1 MSAGGKVFLDYD
13 QAALDRAY
21 DQTQWAANQQEV
33 IARRVAAGDA
43 VRARLGEPRRLAYGP
58 TPVEQLDLF
67 VTTRPRAP
75 VMVFLHGGAWRAGDA
90 RSQAFA
96 AEMFVNAGVHFVAP
110 DFGLVMDIGL
120 DGMVAQVR
128 RAVAWMAANAASF
141 GGDPTRIYV
150 GGHSSGSHLAANVL
164 VTDWAKDFGLPA
176 DLIKGGLCTSGMYDL
191 KPVRLSA
198 RSSYVK
204 FDDRIEH
211 ELSPIRHL
219 GRLRCPVVVAYGT
232 KDSPEFQRQSR
243 ELAEALRATGRL
255 HALIVGEGL
264 NHFEMPET
272 LADPSSALRRGVLTL
287 LGLREESQH

>member
-1 MSAGGKVFLDYD
+1 MSAGDKVFLDYD
-13 QAALDRAY
+13 QEALDRAY
-21 DQTQWAANQQEV
+21 DQTQWASNQQDV
-33 IARRVAAGDA
+33 IARRAAAGDA
-43 VRARLGEPRRLAYGP
+43 VRARLGEPRRVAYGP
-58 TPVEQLDLF
+58 APIEQLDIYA
-67 VTTRPRAP
+67 TARAGAP

-219 GRLRCPVVVAYGT
+219 ARLRCPVVVAYGT

-243 ELAEALRATGRL
+243 EWAEALRALGRL
-255 HALIVGEGL
+255 HALVVGEGM
-264 NHFEMPET
+264 NHFELPET
-272 LADPSSALRRGVLTL
+272 LADPSSPLGRTVLSL
-287 LGLREESQH
+287 LGLD

>member
-1 MSAGGKVFLDYD
+1 MSGPRVFLDYD

-21 DQTQWAANQQEV
+21 DQTQWAPNQQEV
-33 IARRVAAGDA
+33 IARRAAAGDA
-43 VRARLGEPRRLAYGP
+43 VRARLGEPHRLAYGP
-58 TPVEQLDLF
+58 APVEQLD
-67 VTTRPRAP
+67 VYRTARANAP

-96 AEMFVNAGVHFVAP
+96 AEMFVTAGAHFVAP
-110 DFGLVMDIGL
+110 DFGLVMDVGL

-128 RAVAWMAANAASF
+128 RAVAWVAANAATF
-141 GGDPTRIYV
+141 GGDATRIYV

-164 VTDWAKDFGLPA
+164 VTDWARDLGLPA
-176 DLIKGGLCTSGMYDL
+176 DLVKGGLCTSGMYDL

-219 GRLRCPVVVAYGT
+219 ARLRCPVVVAYGT

-243 ELAEALRATGRL
+243 EWADALRSVGRL
-255 HALIVGEGL
+255 RALVVGQGL

-272 LADPSSALRRGVLTL
+272 LADSRSPLARAALTL
-287 LGLREESQH
+287 LGLG

>member
-1 MSAGGKVFLDYD
+1 MSAGKVFLDYD

-21 DQTQWAANQQEV
+21 DQTQWAPNQQEV
-33 IARRVAAGDA
+33 IARRAAAGDA

-58 TPVEQLDLF
+58 MPIEQLD
-67 VTTRPRAP
+67 VYRTARADAP

-96 AEMFVNAGVHFVAP
+96 AETFVDAGAHFVVP
-110 DFGLVMDIGL
+110 DFALVMDVGL

-128 RAVAWMAANAASF
+128 RAVAWVAANAASF
-141 GGDPTRIYV
+141 GGDPTRLYV

-164 VTDWAKDFGLPA
+164 VTDWARDFGLPA
-176 DLIKGGLCTSGMYDL
+176 DLVKGGLCTSGMYDL

-219 GRLRCPVVVAYGT
+219 SRLRCPVVVAYGER
-232 KDSPEFQRQSR
+232 DSPEFQRQSR
-243 ELAEALRATGRL
+243 EWAEALRAIGRL
-255 HALIVGEGL
+255 ERLVVGQGL
-264 NHFEMPET
+264 NHFELPET
-272 LADPSSALRRGVLTL
+272 LADPTSPLGRAVLML
-287 LGLREESQH
+287 LGLG

>member
-43 VRARLGEPRRLAYGP
+43 VRARLGEPRRLAYGT

-219 GRLRCPVVVAYGT
+219 ARLRCPVVVAYGT

-243 ELAEALRATGRL
+243 EWADALRGIGRL
-255 HALIVGEGL
+255 HALVVGEGM
-264 NHFEMPET
+264 NHFELPET
-272 LADPSSALRRGVLTL
+272 LADRHSPLGRAVLTL
-287 LGLREESQH
+287 LGL

>member
-1 MSAGGKVFLDYD
+1 MSKVFLDYD

-21 DQTQWAANQQEV
+21 DQTQWAPNQQEV

-43 VRARLGEPRRLAYGP
+43 VRARLGQPRRFAYGP
-58 TPVEQLDLF
+58 APIEGLDVF
-67 VTTRPRAP
+67 TTARANAP
-75 VMVFLHGGAWRAGDA
+75 VMVFLHGGAWRGGDA

-96 AEMFVNAGVHFVAP
+96 AETFVKAGAHFVVP
-110 DFGLVMDIGL
+110 DFAVVMDVGL

-128 RAVAWMAANAASF
+128 RAVAWVAANAASF
-141 GGDPTRIYV
+141 GGDASRIYV

-176 DLIKGGLCTSGMYDL
+176 DLVKGGLCTSGMYDL
-191 KPVRLSA
+191 GPVRLSA

-219 GRLRCPVVVAYGT
+219 SRLRCPVVVAYGER
-232 KDSPEFQRQSR
+232 DSPEFQRQAR
-243 ELAEALRATGRL
+243 EWAEALRAIGRL
-255 HALIVGEGL
+255 QALVVGAGL
-264 NHFEMPET
+264 NHFELPET
-272 LADPSSALRRGVLTL
+272 LADPQSPLGRAVLAL
-287 LGLREESQH
+287 LGS

>member
-1 MSAGGKVFLDYD
+1 MSKVFLDYD

-21 DQTQWAANQQEV
+21 DQTQWAPNQQEV

-43 VRARLGEPRRLAYGP
+43 VRARLGQPRRFAYGP
-58 TPVEQLDLF
+58 APIEGLDVF
-67 VTTRPRAP
+67 TTARANAP
-75 VMVFLHGGAWRAGDA
+75 VMVFLHGGAWRGGDA

-96 AEMFVNAGVHFVAP
+96 AETFVKAGAHFVVP
-110 DFGLVMDIGL
+110 DFAVVMDVGL

-128 RAVAWMAANAASF
+128 RAVAWVAANATSF
-141 GGDPTRIYV
+141 GGDATRIYV

-176 DLIKGGLCTSGMYDL
+176 DLVKGGLCTSGMYDL

-211 ELSPIRHL
+211 EMSPIRHL
-219 GRLRCPVVVAYGT
+219 SRLRCPVVVAYGER
-232 KDSPEFQRQSR
+232 DSPEFQRQAR
-243 ELAEALRATGRL
+243 EWAEALRAIGRL
-255 HALIVGEGL
+255 QALVVGAGL
-264 NHFEMPET
+264 NHFELPET
-272 LADPSSALRRGVLTL
+272 LADPQSPLGRAVLAL
-287 LGLREESQH
+287 LGS

>member
-1 MSAGGKVFLDYD
+1 MSAGKVFLDYD

-21 DQTQWAANQQEV
+21 DQTQWAPNQQEV
-33 IARRVAAGDA
+33 IARRAAAGEA
-43 VRARLGEPRRLAYGP
+43 VRARLGEPHRLAYGP
-58 TPVEQLDLF
+58 TPVEQLD
-67 VTTRPRAP
+67 VYRTARANAP

-96 AEMFVNAGVHFVAP
+96 AETFVNAGAHFVVP
-110 DFGLVMDIGL
+110 DFAVAMDVGL

-128 RAVAWMAANAASF
+128 RAVAWVAANAASF
-141 GGDPTRIYV
+141 GGDATRIYV

-164 VTDWAKDFGLPA
+164 VTDWARDFGLPA
-176 DLIKGGLCTSGMYDL
+176 DLLKGGLCTSGMYEL

-219 GRLRCPVVVAYGT
+219 SRLRCPVVVAYGT

-243 ELAEALRATGRL
+243 EWAEALRAIGRL
-255 HALIVGEGL
+255 KELVVGAGL
-264 NHFEMPET
+264 NHFELPET
-272 LADPSSALRRGVLTL
+272 LTDPRSPLARAVLTL
-287 LGLREESQH
+287 LDLG

>member
-21 DQTQWAANQQEV
+21 DQTQWAPNQQEV
-33 IARRVAAGDA
+33 IARRAAAGDA
-43 VRARLGEPRRLAYGP
+43 VRARLGLPRRVAYGP
-58 TPVEQLDLF
+58 TPIEALDIY
-67 VTTRPRAP
+67 TTARASAP

-96 AEMFVNAGVHFVAP
+96 AEMFVNAGAHFVAP

-120 DGMVAQVR
+120 DGMAAQVR
-128 RAVAWMAANAASF
+128 RAVAWVAANAASF
-141 GGDPTRIYV
+141 GGDATRIYV

-164 VTDWAKDFGLPA
+164 VTDWAKAFALPA
-176 DLIKGGLCTSGMYDL
+176 DLVKGGLCTSGMYDL

-219 GRLRCPVVVAYGT
+219 ARLRCPVVVAYGT
-232 KDSPEFQRQSR
+232 NDSPEFQRQSR
-243 ELAEALRATGRL
+243 EWAEALRAIGRL
-255 HALIVGEGL
+255 QALVVGEGL
-264 NHFEMPET
+264 NHFELPET
-272 LADPSSALRRGVLTL
+272 LADPSSPLARAVLTML
-287 LGLREESQH
+287 NLS